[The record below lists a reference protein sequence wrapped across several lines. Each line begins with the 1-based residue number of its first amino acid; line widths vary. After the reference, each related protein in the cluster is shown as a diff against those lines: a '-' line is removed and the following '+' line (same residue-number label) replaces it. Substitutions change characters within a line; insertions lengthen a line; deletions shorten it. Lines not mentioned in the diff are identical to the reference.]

1 MKIRIYRHPDST
13 AGGSAPANGGSPA
26 PASPAASPA
35 PAAASGGQ
43 SPFESF
49 RQGLA
54 KSLAK
59 GSQTSQPPGDGNDT
73 QPAATGGEGED
84 ANRIPNSEEPG
95 TTAKPE
101 GETTPGEEQEGA
113 DKDGW
118 TEEEQAE
125 LKAHGL
131 EKFQSSAEAKQLLKS
146 FREARAEKDRV
157 AGSNSNLV
165 TRMSQM
171 EAALHA
177 GDAKA
182 LQALGY
188 DLKLDTRTPD
198 QIIGEIEADFNGI
211 KGTFEPLIKQ
221 LAAESPEVA
230 QLVLKATK
238 KLLNGLEAKAA
249 VIEREKEKASW
260 QQEVLEKAGVK
271 PETKNAYKTL
281 ADSAEK
287 HLTALTQQDPDAGK
301 YYKLLEKETA
311 PGGALHA
318 MGITLARGYGLSPQ
332 TAKMMHEI
340 GKGLFFQ
347 QNMKSIL
354 EGERRKWDKDREKRA
369 ITGNPGGEHP
379 APPSGTSDRTSRLRA
394 GMRAMVGKP
403 S

>member
-1 MKIRIYRHPDST
+1 MKINRHPTND
-13 AGGSAPANGGSPA
+13 AGGSAPANGGPSA
-26 PASPAASPA
+26 PASPAATPA

-49 RQGLA
+49 REGLA

-59 GSQTSQPPGDGNDT
+59 GSQPSQPPGDGKEPPPT
-73 QPAATGGEGED
+73 AIGGEGED
-84 ANRIPNSEEPG
+84 ADRNLNSEEPG
-95 TTAKPE
+95 TTAEPE

-113 DKDGW
+113 EKDGW

-131 EKFQSSAEAKQLLKS
+131 EKFQASAEAKQLLKS

-182 LQALGY
+182 LQAMGF
-188 DLKLDTRTPD
+188 DLKLDQRTPD
-198 QIIGEIEADFNGI
+198 QIIGEIEESFNGI
-211 KGTFEPLIKQ
+211 KGAFVPVIDQ
-221 LAAESPEVA
+221 LKAQDPETAALVTKA
-230 QLVLKATK
+230 VQKVLKG
-238 KLLNGLEAKAA
+238 LNDKAA

-271 PETKNAYKTL
+271 PETKNAYSKL
-281 ADSAEK
+281 AESAEK

-301 YYKLLEKETA
+301 YYKLLEKETG

-340 GKGLFFQ
+340 GKGLFFH
-347 QNMKSIL
+347 QNMKTIL
-354 EGERRKWDKDREKRA
+354 EGERRRWAKDREKSA
-369 ITGNPGGEHP
+369 ITGSPGGDHP
-379 APPSGTSDRTSRLRA
+379 APPAGKPDRTSNLRA
-394 GMRAMVGKP
+394 GMRRMMGQP